1 MTYSRALVLG
11 SGGTVA
17 VVLALVMAVCARAVP
32 APVAPSS
39 ALWSRSLVG
48 SINPAVIDRGIVVFG
63 RTADFGPQNRMS
75 TTALDVSSGKLLW
88 ERTGQ
93 LPLYGT
99 PLFLAAGSAVE
110 RIDERTGRTIWRSAP
125 LCNGTGVPS
134 YAVSIGKRLYVG
146 CTGGELAALDLTAGR
161 LLASASPMKLDEYDQ
176 IVPLG
181 NGRLGIGGKA
191 SGAFMHRQS
200 AIVRSDTLSSV
211 VVFGPDHRILG
222 VRDGVVLVDDA
233 CCGGTKSDS
242 WPGVVKR
249 VSLVSGATIS
259 TVSLHPYQH
268 ALSPDSDLPGP
279 GTILTVGNNVY
290 VGTHSALFV
299 YDLANLNARP
309 RMLYDNL
316 ANYLPVIA
324 NDRYL
329 FLELGPS
336 DSQQTVLLDG
346 YANARAIWR
355 EAGRWG
361 LRDQRGSV
369 LQIIQYATGVS
380 SLLSPSVTPRVLPV
394 DPSCA
399 IEASNESF
407 AFLSCRNLEV
417 ASKQRLGSVPK
428 CITIGQS
435 SACPESIAVYALP
448 AMTRK

>member
-1 MTYSRALVLG
+1 MIYNRPFVLG
-11 SGGTVA
+11 AGSTAAVA
-17 VVLALVMAVCARAVP
+17 LALVIAACARAVP

-39 ALWSRSLVG
+39 ALWSRSVVG
-48 SINPAVIDRGIVVFG
+48 SINPAVVDRGIVVFG
-63 RTADFGPQNRMS
+63 RTTDSGPQNRMS

-88 ERTGQ
+88 ERTGR

-125 LCNGTGVPS
+125 LCDGTGVPS
-134 YAVSIGKRLYVG
+134 YAVNIGKRLDVG
-146 CTGGELAALDLTAGR
+146 CTGGQLAALDLAAGR

-191 SGAFMHRQS
+191 SGAFMYRQS

-211 VVFGPDHRILG
+211 VVFRPDHRILG
-222 VRDGVVLVDDA
+222 VRGGDVLVDDA
-233 CCGGTKSDS
+233 CCQGTKSDS
-242 WPGVVKR
+242 WPGDIER
-249 VSLVSGATIS
+249 VSLASGATIA
-259 TVSLHPYQH
+259 TVSLHPYPH

-279 GTILTVGNNVY
+279 GTMLAVGNDVY

-309 RMLYDNL
+309 RMLYGNL
-316 ANYLPVIA
+316 ANYVPVIA

-336 DSQQTVLLDG
+336 DAQQTVLLDG
-346 YANARAIWR
+346 YANARVTWR
-355 EAGRWG
+355 DTGRWG

-369 LQIIQYATGVS
+369 LQIVQYATGVS
-380 SLLSPSVTPRVLPV
+380 SLLLPGVTPRVLRV

-407 AFLSCRNLEV
+407 VFLACRNLEI
-417 ASKQRLGSVPK
+417 ASQQHLGSVPK

-448 AMTRK
+448 AATRK